1 MLLLIRTL
9 SFTIAILSLLLL
21 GNLLGFSILPNAF
34 IVIAVF
40 VLSLTLAIL
49 GTRYNQRNQSQVQ

>member
-49 GTRYNQRNQSQVQ
+49 GTRYNQRHQSQVQ

>member
-21 GNLLGFSILPNAF
+21 GNLLGFSILSNAF

>member
-49 GTRYNQRNQSQVQ
+49 GTRYNQRSQSQVQ